1 MGDTNLKEAMHIQ
14 LKQAE
19 ISEALKQYI
28 IAQGISLVG
37 KSLDISFT
45 AGRKGTGMSAD
56 LTINDLAT
64 EIPGFSTSEPEAP
77 AAAKPTLVAVQPVA
91 QEAQVVVVQDA
102 PPEAHLAAEA
112 QPAAQ
117 EAKVEAVQY
126 AAEVDA
132 PKADAAEAQPAA
144 KTPKAASLFA

>member
-45 AGRKGTGMSAD
+45 AGRKGTGLTAD
-56 LTINDLAT
+56 LTINDSVT
-64 EIPGFSTSEPEAP
+64 EIPGFSTNEPEAP

-102 PPEAHLAAEA
+102 PPEAHLAA
-112 QPAAQ
+112 Q
-117 EAKVEAVQY
+117 EAKVEAVQD

>member
-56 LTINDLAT
+56 LTINDSAP
-64 EIPGFSTSEPEAP
+64 EIPGFSTNEPEAP

-102 PPEAHLAAEA
+102 PPEAHLAA
-112 QPAAQ
+112 Q
-117 EAKVEAVQY
+117 EAKVEAVQD